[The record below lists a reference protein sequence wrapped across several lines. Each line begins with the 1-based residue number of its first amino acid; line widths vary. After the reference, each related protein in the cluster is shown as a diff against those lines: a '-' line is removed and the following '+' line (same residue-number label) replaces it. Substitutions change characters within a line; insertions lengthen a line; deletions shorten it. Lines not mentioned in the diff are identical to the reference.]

1 MRTPLYILTF
11 LIAFFA
17 VTGILIVLND
27 QYNNIFKFDFTP
39 RSAVDTSMVKQK
51 IPEKTKVD
59 SLVNKEDSL
68 NIVSKDSLV
77 TGIDSSANSIKT
89 NNLTAKP
96 EINNKPPVLNKEA
109 SAISNTQLTQNV
121 NKSKQG
127 DSTYAKWKKAT
138 IKIYESMDSKKIAK
152 IILSLTDNEARE
164 LIYSM
169 KKKKAAEI
177 LSYLN
182 PDEVKRLTRLQ

>member
-1 MRTPLYILTF
+1 VRTPLYILTF

-17 VTGILIVLND
+17 VTGILIVSND

-39 RSAVDTSMVKQK
+39 RSAVDTSTVKQK

-68 NIVSKDSLV
+68 NIVSKDSLA
-77 TGIDSSANSIKT
+77 TGIDSSANSDKT

-96 EINNKPPVLNKEA
+96 EINNKPVINKEA
-109 SAISNTQLTQNV
+109 LAISNTQLTQNV
-121 NKSKQG
+121 NKSKQV